1 MTNIL
6 TLAQSML
13 KGHGIARVPKRSS
26 GSFTIMRRFT
36 MSEQGN
42 HVAKAA
48 AFIAGGAVIGAGLGL
63 LFAPQTGA
71 ETRRSI
77 GRYARKA
84 QVQTSRWGRAVKS
97 GVEEM
102 LDRKSVKEKSREEE
116 RPQLTAVL
124 N

>member
-1 MTNIL
+1 
-6 TLAQSML
+6 
-13 KGHGIARVPKRSS
+13 
-26 GSFTIMRRFT
+26 

-42 HVAKAA
+42 QVAKAA

-97 GVEEM
+97 GVEEV
-102 LDRKSVKEKSREEE
+102 LHRKPAQEKSREEQ
-116 RPQLTAVL
+116 RPQLAAVL